1 MKIVQIITGLED
13 GGAEHTLYKICKYDK
28 FNEHIVI
35 SLKGSGKYF
44 SLLSDLGVKVYLL
57 DIDSFSISKFFFLI
71 KLLKSLRPD
80 LVQTWLVHSDFI
92 GGFAARLAGVKNI
105 IWNIYQFI
113 FVITI
118 KCIIFFCSF

>member
-57 DIDSFSISKFFFLI
+57 NIDSFSLNKFFFLI

-92 GGFAARLAGVKNI
+92 GGFAARLALHKNI
-105 IWNIYQFI
+105 SCNIR
-113 FVITI
+113 
-118 KCIIFFCSF
+118 

>member
-44 SLLSDLGVKVYLL
+44 SLLKGLGIKVYLL
-57 DIDSFSISKFFFLI
+57 NINYFSVSKFFFFN
-71 KLLKSLRPD
+71 
-80 LVQTWLVHSDFI
+80 Q
-92 GGFAARLAGVKNI
+92 
-105 IWNIYQFI
+105 
-113 FVITI
+113 IT
-118 KCIIFFCSF
+118 